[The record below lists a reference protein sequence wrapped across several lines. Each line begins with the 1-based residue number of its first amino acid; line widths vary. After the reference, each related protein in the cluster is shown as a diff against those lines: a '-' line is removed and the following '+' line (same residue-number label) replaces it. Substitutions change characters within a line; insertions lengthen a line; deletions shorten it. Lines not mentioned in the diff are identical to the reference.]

1 MRLSTAK
8 LVAGAVQLPDA
19 GQLMHQCPDAV
30 LCADQ
35 QGRITFWNPAA
46 EALFGLPASVAIGQS
61 LDIIVPQ
68 PMRGA
73 HAAGMRRMLA
83 GGSPRIVGSI
93 MEVLAQHPINGR
105 HFAIEMS
112 LSMWRHAGEQCFG
125 AVIRDVSA
133 RRRNED
139 RLHQL
144 AHFDQLT
151 LLPNRTLLFD
161 RLDAALA
168 RIDKAGVALLMI
180 DLDKFKE
187 INDCHGH
194 ATGDEVLKAFAFRF
208 HEELT
213 YRAVLSQHLSEAEI
227 TFARFGGDE
236 FAAILVGVVDA
247 SEVLS
252 LVEEVR
258 AKINETIT
266 LGGLSLTLTAS
277 VGVALA
283 PQHGKTS
290 AELLAN
296 ADLALYRAKLSGRD
310 KATMFEPVMRLAVIR
325 HRAEEADV
333 RRGWRAGEFEIFFQP
348 QVELEESQIIGAEAL
363 LRWRHPDKGL
373 LSPSSFLPALERTE
387 LSRPIGDWVMAE
399 ACRRAAQW
407 RKYQPALR
415 IGVNLFSSQIEDPEL
430 YLTVMETLRV
440 ANLPADAL
448 EIEITETAVLH
459 EDEIWIEKLKALR
472 AAGVGLAFDDY
483 GTGYASLSLLKRYP
497 ISRLKI
503 DKSFVLESADDTGNI
518 SIIKAIVSFGRTF
531 GVDVIAEG
539 IETVEQQNF
548 LKDLGCLQGQGYLY
562 GKPMHANDYIKRL
575 HTTTSFKTVGTR
587 SLSM

>member
-1 MRLSTAK
+1 MGRSAK
-8 LVAGAVQLPDA
+8 KIALGAVDLRSADHLVQ
-19 GQLMHQCPDAV
+19 QCPDAM

-35 QGRITFWNPAA
+35 QGYISFWNAAA
-46 EALFGLPASVAIGQS
+46 EALFGLPASSAIGQS

-73 HAAGMRRMLA
+73 HAAGMRRILA
-83 GGSPRIVGSI
+83 GGGPRIVGSI
-93 MEVLAQHPINGR
+93 MEVLAQHPISGR
-105 HFAIEMS
+105 QFAIEMS
-112 LSMWRHAGEQCFG
+112 LSMWTHAGEQHFG

-151 LLPNRTLLFD
+151 LLPNRTLLLD

-168 RIDKAGVALLMI
+168 RTDEMGVALLMI
-180 DLDKFKE
+180 DLDKFKD

-194 ATGDEVLKAFAFRF
+194 ATGDEVLKSFAFRF
-208 HEELT
+208 HEEIT
-213 YRAVLSQHLSEAEI
+213 CRVAQSQQMSGAEI

-236 FAAILVGVVDA
+236 FAAVIVGVVDTDQ
-247 SEVLS
+247 VLA
-252 LVEEVR
+252 LAEEVR
-258 AKINETIT
+258 AKVAETIRVNS
-266 LGGLSLTLTAS
+266 LSLLLTNS
-277 VGVALA
+277 IGIALA
-283 PQHGKTS
+283 PHHGKTS

-310 KATMFEPVMRLAVIR
+310 KTIMFEPIMRLAVIK

-348 QVELEESQIIGAEAL
+348 QVNLVEREIIGAEAL

-373 LSPSSFLPALERTE
+373 LSPDNFLPALERTE
-387 LSRPIGDWVMAE
+387 LSRSVGDWVMAD
-399 ACRRAAQW
+399 ACRRASQW
-407 RKYQPALR
+407 RRYQPAFR

-430 YLTVMETLRV
+430 YLTVMDTLSV
-440 ANLPADAL
+440 SALPADAL

-503 DKSFVLESADDTGNI
+503 DKSFVLESGNDNGNI
-518 SIIKAIVSFGRTF
+518 SIIRAIVSFGKTF
-531 GVDVIAEG
+531 GLDVIAEG
-539 IETVEQQNF
+539 IETIQQQEF
-548 LKDLGCLQGQGYLY
+548 LLSLGCRQGQGYLY
-562 GKPMHANDYIKRL
+562 GQPMPADAFAEKLRTSMNVGIASGRL
-575 HTTTSFKTVGTR
+575 R
-587 SLSM
+587 L